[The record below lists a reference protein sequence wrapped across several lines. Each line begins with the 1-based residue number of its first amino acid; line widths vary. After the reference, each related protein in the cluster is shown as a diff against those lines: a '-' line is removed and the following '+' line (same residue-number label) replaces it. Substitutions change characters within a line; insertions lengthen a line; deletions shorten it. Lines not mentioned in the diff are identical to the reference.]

1 MFRVFEDDYEAA
13 GGEVGRPS
21 GRVHQDAGHQ
31 KFENLKKET
40 LSQIFNKLFF
50 ITLKSALFYFS
61 NSQNLRS
68 IKNIKYN
75 QRSNSADRD
84 FPNLT

>member
-1 MFRVFEDDYEAA
+1 MFWVFEDDYEAA
-13 GGEVGRPS
+13 RGEVGRPS

-31 KFENLKKET
+31 KFEDLKKENFLT
-40 LSQIFNKLFF
+40 NYVF

-61 NSQNLRS
+61 NSQNLPS

-75 QRSNSADRD
+75 QRSNLADRD
-84 FPNLT
+84 LPYQT